1 MSVGRNQQLCILFAG
16 LCCLSAE
23 RDTAPI
29 SDKKCDRPQGEG
41 AERVKPTVC
50 ILDAEAKW
58 IPLADAE
65 ATCLADTATVS
76 LQKGSVTMVFLRKTV
91 NEK

>member
-1 MSVGRNQQLCILFAG
+1 
-16 LCCLSAE
+16 
-23 RDTAPI
+23 
-29 SDKKCDRPQGEG
+29 
-41 AERVKPTVC
+41 VKPTVC

-65 ATCLADTATVS
+65 ATCLADTPTVS